1 MYSKEL
7 LEKYAD
13 VLIEKGV
20 NIQKGQYM
28 LFQCCI
34 DTLPLARIICEKALL
49 KGAKDVHVSI
59 SDPVIKKLRGKYLSQ
74 EQCSV
79 VYDFEKEELDY
90 FLRNDCVQI
99 GLMGTYPGLMEGVS
113 DENAMALAYAGN
125 EVRNVVRKYIH
136 DGTLQW
142 TGTAYPTQE
151 WANTVYP
158 EMSESDAMA
167 QLEKDIACMMR
178 IDQDDPL
185 KA

>member
-20 NIQKGQYM
+20 NIQKGQY
-28 LFQCCI
+28 LLLQCCI

-79 VYDFEKEELDY
+79 VYDFEKEELKYYFPEFSPYEGKCRFNGCDHIHEPGCAVKEAVESGAIHKIRYEDY
-90 FLRNDCVQI
+90 
-99 GLMGTYPGLMEGVS
+99 T
-113 DENAMALAYAGN
+113 
-125 EVRNVVRKYIH
+125 
-136 DGTLQW
+136 
-142 TGTAYPTQE
+142 
-151 WANTVYP
+151 
-158 EMSESDAMA
+158 EMYRE
-167 QLEKDIACMMR
+167 LKEKKR
-178 IDQDDPL
+178 Y
-185 KA
+185 